1 VSLQDSVIALNSTG
15 AGGAGGTQ
23 IGGPR
28 VGSSGPTGLGLD
40 LAGVFDSQG
49 FNLLGRSDGALG
61 LTSASNGDLAGTS
74 TFPLNPLL
82 GLLQTNGGFTPTH
95 ALLSGS
101 PALDQ
106 GISCG
111 LATDQRGQPRLHDY
125 GSIPNA
131 AGGDGSD
138 IGAFESDAPI
148 LSIRHLA
155 DRAVLSWDTN
165 GPDCLL
171 ESATNV
177 ALPAAWSP
185 IAGTPSITNGQYYLT
200 NTPAGGNSFFR
211 LRSN

>member
-28 VGSSGPTGLGLD
+28 IGSAGPDGVGPD
-40 LAGVFDSQG
+40 LAGAFNSQG

-61 LTSASNGDLAGTS
+61 LTDGSNGDLVGSS

-82 GLLQTNGGFTPTH
+82 GPLQTNGGFTPTH
-95 ALLSGS
+95 ALLAGS

-111 LATDQRGQPRLHDY
+111 LATDQRGHPRVHDY

-138 IGAFESDAPI
+138 IGAFESDASL

-155 DRAVLSWDTN
+155 NRAVLSWDTN
-165 GPDCLL
+165 GPGCFL
-171 ESATNV
+171 ECATNV

-185 IAGTPSITNGQYYLT
+185 VAGTPSIANGQYYLT
-200 NTPAGGNSFFR
+200 NTPAGGNNFFR